1 VRAEVTAALGRALD
15 GEDLDG
21 DALVALYDA
30 AMADAVARSALVAT
44 ADALRRRQ
52 VGDVVTWV
60 VNRNINFTNVC
71 VKSCRFCAF
80 SRDFRS
86 EAGYMLP
93 PAEIA
98 RRAEEAAAYGATEV
112 CLQAG
117 LAPGVS
123 ASLYTDVLVAVKE
136 RVPSMHVHAY
146 SPEEIKYVARL
157 AGQTVPEVLRDLK
170 AAGLGSLP
178 GTSAEILDD
187 ALRRQ
192 LAPGRITVA
201 EWTHVLRSA
210 HELGIPTTSTM
221 MFGHLDRPV
230 HVARHLLHVRAL
242 QRETGGITE
251 FVPLSFVHE
260 EAPRLASRPGVRP
273 GPSREEVVVVHALS
287 RVALG
292 NDVPNLQVS
301 WVKEGL
307 AAAGELLGAGV
318 NDLGGTL
325 MNESIS
331 TQAGAAYGQIA
342 TPAALRAIARAA
354 GRQPAQR
361 DTRYRLLRVYEDD
374 DGPEPLDGL
383 TDPEAVFGSYGA
395 LAADPAFRFSP

>member
-1 VRAEVTAALGRALD
+1 MRGVTSALGRAID

-21 DALVALYDA
+21 DALVAVYDA
-30 AMADAVARSALVAT
+30 AMADAAARSALVDA
-44 ADALRRRQ
+44 ADTLRRRQ

-71 VKSCRFCAF
+71 VKTCRFCAF

-93 PAEIA
+93 PSEIA

-146 SPEEIKYVARL
+146 SPEEVKYVARL
-157 AGQTVPEVLRDLK
+157 AGQTIPEVLRDLK

-187 ALRRQ
+187 ELRRQ

-292 NDVPNLQVS
+292 NDVPHLQVS

-307 AAAGELLGAGV
+307 HAAGELLGAGV

-361 DTRYRLLRVYEDD
+361 DTRYRLVRVYGDD

-383 TDPEAVFGSYGA
+383 TDPESVFGSYGA
-395 LAADPAFRFSP
+395 LAADPAFRFAT

>member
-1 VRAEVTAALGRALD
+1 
-15 GEDLDG
+15 
-21 DALVALYDA
+21 
-30 AMADAVARSALVAT
+30 
-44 ADALRRRQ
+44 
-52 VGDVVTWV
+52 
-60 VNRNINFTNVC
+60 
-71 VKSCRFCAF
+71 
-80 SRDFRS
+80 
-86 EAGYMLP
+86 MLP
-93 PAEIA
+93 PSEIA

-146 SPEEIKYVARL
+146 SPEEVKYVARL
-157 AGQTVPEVLRDLK
+157 AGQTIPEVLRDLK

-187 ALRRQ
+187 ELRRQ

-292 NDVPNLQVS
+292 NDVPHLQVS

-307 AAAGELLGAGV
+307 HAAGELLGAGV

-361 DTRYRLLRVYEDD
+361 DTRYRLVRVYGDD

-383 TDPEAVFGSYGA
+383 TDPESVFGSYGA
-395 LAADPAFRFSP
+395 LAADPAFRFAT